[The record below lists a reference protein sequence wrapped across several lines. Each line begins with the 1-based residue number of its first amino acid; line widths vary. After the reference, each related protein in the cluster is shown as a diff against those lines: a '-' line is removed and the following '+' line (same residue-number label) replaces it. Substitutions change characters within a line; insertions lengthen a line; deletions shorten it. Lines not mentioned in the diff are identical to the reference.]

1 MMSWNWKHY
10 FTEASLAVCG
20 EFESIIAGAA
30 KGTFIVM
37 AGMVTVVYS
46 SVTFIDIY
54 TQILGQIQHSSTRN
68 TLKLLTSA
76 GHAISREF
84 KTTVGA
90 GTLEWSWSVGADLVA
105 AMSPSWTFIN
115 IWTARNTNIMWSITL
130 CSRHISGV
138 VKLTDTALSVV
149 DGFIATATGAGEGTC
164 CIDTLLLAVMAPLRT
179 LINI

>member
-1 MMSWNWKHY
+1 
-10 FTEASLAVCG
+10 
-20 EFESIIAGAA
+20 
-30 KGTFIVM
+30 M

-90 GTLEWSWSVGADLVA
+90 GTLE
-105 AMSPSWTFIN
+105 
-115 IWTARNTNIMWSITL
+115 
-130 CSRHISGV
+130 
-138 VKLTDTALSVV
+138 
-149 DGFIATATGAGEGTC
+149 
-164 CIDTLLLAVMAPLRT
+164 
-179 LINI
+179 